1 MNPLIPKEARYEIKF
16 VAPELEYH
24 RLHHWIYMHTACF
37 VKQYQDRQ
45 INNIY
50 FDSHNY
56 NAYTA
61 NISGTSN
68 RTKIRYRWYGQSS
81 HPIQGALEIKCKRN
95 FFSWKKIYPINKI
108 LHHSDSTWRVLNNN
122 LMELLPAE
130 PKVWLGFHP
139 LAVLINRYQR
149 KYFVTPNG
157 KIRVTLDSNIQVY
170 NQSQKPHPNYSL
182 KENIPCVCVLEIKF
196 PRESKNEVSNIIS
209 NIPVRVS
216 RHSKYINGL
225 RSILQF

>member
-1 MNPLIPKEARYEIKF
+1 MNSLIPKEARYEIKF

-24 RLHHWIYMHTACF
+24 RLLQWICMHTACF

-56 NAYTA
+56 NAYNA
-61 NISGTSN
+61 NIYGTSN
-68 RTKIRYRWYGQSS
+68 RTKVRYRWYGQSFQ
-81 HPIQGALEIKCKRN
+81 PIEGALEIKCKRN
-95 FFSWKKIYPINKI
+95 FFSWKKIYTINKT
-108 LHHSDSTWRVLNNN
+108 LHRPDSTWRILHNDLTN
-122 LMELLPAE
+122 LLPSEA
-130 PKVWLGFHP
+130 KIWLNFHP

-149 KYFVTPNG
+149 KYFKTANG
-157 KIRVTLDSNIQVY
+157 KIRATLDSNIQVY
-170 NQSQKPHPNYSL
+170 SQSQYSHPNYSL
-182 KENIPCVCVLEIKF
+182 KANIPRVCVLELKF

>member
-1 MNPLIPKEARYEIKF
+1 MNFHIPKEARYEIKF
-16 VAPELEYH
+16 VAQELEYH
-24 RLHHWIYMHTACF
+24 RLLQWLCMHTACF
-37 VKQYQDRQ
+37 VKQHQDRQ

-56 NAYTA
+56 NAYNA

-68 RTKIRYRWYGQSS
+68 RTKVRYRWYGQSFQ
-81 HPIQGALEIKCKRN
+81 PIEGALEIKCKRN
-95 FFSWKKIYPINKI
+95 FFSWKKIYTINKT
-108 LHHSDSTWRVLNNN
+108 LHRPDSTWRILHNDLTN
-122 LMELLPAE
+122 LLPSEA
-130 PKVWLGFHP
+130 KIWLNFHP

-149 KYFVTPNG
+149 KYFKTANG
-157 KIRVTLDSNIQVY
+157 KIRATLDSNIQVY
-170 NQSQKPHPNYSL
+170 SQSQYSHPNYSL
-182 KENIPCVCVLEIKF
+182 KANIPRVCVLELKF